1 MVLLVIGIRG
11 FVAEPF
17 KIPSPSMVPTL
28 LVGDY
33 IFVKRFAYGLRVP
46 FTKFWLLEFSE
57 PHRGD
62 VVVFTYPEDES
73 LDFIKRVV
81 GVPGDK
87 IAMRAGELYLNGKAV
102 EHKDFTVASADHE
115 DNCQAI
121 LSDETNSVVPDN
133 LKPVPYLRDA
143 RYAMQKVEYLEDA
156 PAHFIQHT
164 VQSDDNPA
172 DFEITVPERSYFVM
186 GDNRD
191 HSMDSRFW
199 GFVPRENLKGRA
211 LFIWLSFNDEKVKC
225 RGGLKGLNMRWHRFG
240 RGIR

>member
-1 MVLLVIGIRG
+1 
-11 FVAEPF
+11 
-17 KIPSPSMVPTL
+17 MVPTL

-87 IAMRAGELYLNGKAV
+87 IAMHAGALYLNGKAV
-102 EHKDFTVASADHE
+102 EHKDFAVASADHD
-115 DNCQAI
+115 DNCQAV
-121 LSDETNSVVPDN
+121 LSDETNSVVPEE
-133 LKPVPYLRDA
+133 LKPVPYLRSA
-143 RYAMQKVEYLEDA
+143 RNSMQKIELLEEA
-156 PAHFIQHT
+156 LLHF
-164 VQSDDNPA
+164 VQNDTSTGDIAA

-199 GFVPRENLKGRA
+199 GFVPRENLKGKA
-211 LFIWLSFNDEKVKC
+211 MFIWLSFNDEKVKC
-225 RGGLKGLNMRWHRFG
+225 RAGLKWLNMRWYRFG